1 MKAHLVG
8 APFASKGEVSEAVRD
23 AGQILSDV
31 GEPSYANGAPNIAAM
46 LDNQPPCQV
55 FGSKRSTG

>member
-31 GEPSYANGAPNIAAM
+31 GEPS
-46 LDNQPPCQV
+46 
-55 FGSKRSTG
+55 